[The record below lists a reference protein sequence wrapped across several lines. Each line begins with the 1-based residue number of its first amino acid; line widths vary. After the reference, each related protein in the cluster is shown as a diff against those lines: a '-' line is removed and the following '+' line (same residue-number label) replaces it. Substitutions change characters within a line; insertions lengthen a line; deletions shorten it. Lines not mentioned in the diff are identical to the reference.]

1 MKYNILKLKDMWGRK
16 LKDRYQANQRYTVTG
31 NGVAYRKAS
40 NYLKDTRVN
49 EFLRAAEKEA

>member
-1 MKYNILKLKDMWGRK
+1 MARFEILRRK
-16 LKDRYQANQRYTVTG
+16 LKEQFEAQQRYSVSG

-40 NYLKDTRVN
+40 SYLKDKRVN